1 MLEQLFLG
9 LKDNDMVLYVDK
21 AEANLPAYSLLH
33 IPLGSS
39 HSVKV
44 DEGKEMYYIWMD
56 FFLDKK
62 GEEWLKTHKAIK
74 KP

>member
-1 MLEQLFLG
+1 V
-9 LKDNDMVLYVDK
+9 N
-21 AEANLPAYSLLH
+21 
-33 IPLGSS
+33 
-39 HSVKV
+39 
-44 DEGKEMYYIWMD
+44 EGKEMYYVWMD